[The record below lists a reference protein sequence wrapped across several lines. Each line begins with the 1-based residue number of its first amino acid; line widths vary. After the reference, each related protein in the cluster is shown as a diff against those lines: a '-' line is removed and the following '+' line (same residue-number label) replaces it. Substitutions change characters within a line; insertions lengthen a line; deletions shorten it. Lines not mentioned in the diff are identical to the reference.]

1 MQDEIYKK
9 LFAFPRMVE
18 DLMRGFAARE
28 WAAAIDFSTL
38 RKLPAEYVSDEMRR
52 RIGDA
57 VWAVQLRDG
66 GHVLAMLEFQSR
78 NDPMMALRILVY
90 TGLLYQEVVR
100 NDAPVLDSGRRL
112 PAVLPV
118 VLYNGTTPWR
128 AAREFADRGP
138 ADGPGARIVSPV
150 AAVPCA

>member
-38 RKLPAEYVSDEMRR
+38 RKLPAEYVSDEMRK
-52 RIGDA
+52 RIGDT
-57 VWAVQLRDG
+57 VWAVRLRDG
-66 GHVLAMLEFQSR
+66 GYVLTMLEFQSR

-100 NDAPVLDSGRRL
+100 NDAPVLDAGRQL

-118 VLYNGTTPWR
+118 VLYNGTTPWK
-128 AAREFADRGP
+128 AAREFADLVQP
-138 ADGPGARIVSPV
+138 AEPALRKV
-150 AAVPCA
+150 